1 MTDQTIASAAR
12 VRLTQTE
19 YATLAA
25 LGHLGPDE
33 VSGYDMKKFVDGAL
47 GYVWAPSKTHLY
59 AVLRRLVDEGLA
71 TRRNVAQSTRPNK
84 QLYRITELG
93 RAVVRSWLDRPET
106 ESDPDRSIFML
117 KLFFGSQA
125 GREPLLFQLV
135 AFHGLYTERL
145 ATYEQKRAGIVEAGS
160 RDPFTYLALL
170 YGIARA
176 RAAVDWADEALHE
189 LGA

>member
-1 MTDQTIASAAR
+1 MTDQTIAAGVQ
-12 VRLTQTE
+12 VRPTQTE

-33 VSGYDMKKFVDGAL
+33 VSGYDLKKFVDGAL

-59 AVLRRLVDEGLA
+59 AVLRRLVDAGLA

-84 QLYRITELG
+84 QLYTITERG
-93 RAVVRSWLDRPET
+93 QAVVRDWLDRPEA

-117 KLFFGSQA
+117 KLFFGSHA
-125 GREPLLFQLV
+125 GREPLLAQL
-135 AFHGLYTERL
+135 ATFRRLYAERL
-145 ATYEQKRAGIVEAGS
+145 ATDEHKRAHAAEPES

-176 RAAVDWADEALHE
+176 HAAVEWADEALRE